1 MSISLLSMTPEKSQ
15 KHKPVQ
21 QAISIDKT
29 KYAPDANVICEF
41 ISVDLYISTQKYV
54 FSELCPLPSPI

>member
-15 KHKPVQ
+15 KHKPGQ

-29 KYAPDANVICEF
+29 KYAPDANVICGF
-41 ISVDLYISTQKYV
+41 IYINPEVCFQ
-54 FSELCPLPSPI
+54 